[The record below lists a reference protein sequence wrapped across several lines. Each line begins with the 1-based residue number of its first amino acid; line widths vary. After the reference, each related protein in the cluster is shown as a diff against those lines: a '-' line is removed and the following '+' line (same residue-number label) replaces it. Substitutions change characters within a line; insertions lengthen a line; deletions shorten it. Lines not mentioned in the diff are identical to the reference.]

1 MLTDAPVWRSL
12 DEVKR
17 RMREQQ
23 VSTIDQMTKLLTS
36 NSAKDSTLEES
47 SALGNLYNEMVTMGT
62 K

>member
-1 MLTDAPVWRSL
+1 
-12 DEVKR
+12 
-17 RMREQQ
+17 MREQQ